1 MLYQF
6 CFLPAVSDSLLPRTN
21 SSGSLPVYLQISEM
35 LIRDIGSGRLRDGER
50 LPPERDMAASLSI
63 SVGTLRKALGELEKQ
78 SLLERVHGSGN
89 YVRASGNPSGV
100 YAFFRL
106 ELEEGGGLPTADVL
120 DIERLP
126 KPDDLP
132 SFGVSP
138 DGHRIRRLRSLGG
151 KPAAVEEIWLDS
163 SYVERLNRDAISESL
178 YLYYRQALNLWI
190 TRVEDRVG
198 VGRVPDWAPEAF
210 GQPVGAPA
218 GLVERLSFAKDG
230 TAAEYSRNWFD
241 ADKARYVTRMK

>member
-1 MLYQF
+1 M
-6 CFLPAVSDSLLPRTN
+6 PRNTA
-21 SSGSLPVYLQISEM
+21 SGSLPVYLQISEM

-50 LPPERDMAASLSI
+50 LPTERDMAASLSI
-63 SVGTLRKALGELEKQ
+63 SVGTLRKALAELEKQ
-78 SLLERVHGSGN
+78 KLLERVHGSGN

-106 ELEEGGGLPTADVL
+106 ELVQGGGLPTADIL

-132 SFGVSP
+132 AFGVSP
-138 DGHRIRRLRSLGG
+138 DGHRIRRLRFLDGT
-151 KPAAVEEIWLDS
+151 PAAVEEIWLDT
-163 SYVERLNRDAISESL
+163 SYVDSLSRDEISESL

-198 VGRVPDWAPEAF
+198 IGQVPGWAPEIF
-210 GQPVGAPA
+210 GQRPGAPV

-230 TAAEYSRNWFD
+230 RIAEFSRNWFD
-241 ADKARYVTRMK
+241 ADKAQYITRMK